1 MILDSFRLDGKVA
14 LVTGGGRG
22 LGLGFSTAF
31 AQAGADVVIVDRSP
45 APDALDAIRATGR
58 RGFEITTD
66 LLAAGPGDLTALVAD
81 VVALAGRVDVLV
93 NNAGIIRRQ
102 PAIDFSPEN
111 WDEVIDLNLSTVF
124 YLSQAVARA
133 YVAQGEG
140 GKIINIASMLS
151 FQGGKIVPSYTAS
164 KSAVAG
170 LTRALASEWSGLG
183 INVNAIA
190 PGYFATDNT
199 AQLRA
204 DDGRSAEILARIP
217 AGRWGTPDDLQ
228 GAAVFL
234 ASAASG
240 YVHGSVLAVDGG
252 WLTR

>member
-1 MILDSFRLDGKVA
+1 MILDQFRLDGKVA

-31 AQAGADVVIVDRSP
+31 AEAGADVVIVDRAP
-45 APDALDAIRATGR
+45 APEAVAAIEATGR
-58 RGFEITTD
+58 RAWEITSD
-66 LLAAGPGDLTALVAD
+66 LLAATPADLGALVDDA
-81 VVALAGRVDVLV
+81 VGRAGRLDILV

-102 PAIDFSPEN
+102 SALDFSAEN
-111 WDEVIDLNLSTVF
+111 WEEVIDLNLSTVF
-124 YLSQAVARA
+124 YLSQAVARVL
-133 YVAQGEG
+133 VAQGEG

-151 FQGGKIVPSYTAS
+151 FQGGKIVPSYTAA

-204 DDGRSAEILARIP
+204 QEDRSAEILARIP
-217 AGRWGTPDDLQ
+217 AGRWGTPEDLQ
-228 GAAVFL
+228 GAAVYL
-234 ASAASG
+234 ASRAAA
-240 YVHGSVLAVDGG
+240 YVHGSILAVDGG